1 MSTPATPAPLPPPR
15 VAARLPAEPGWH
27 AVIARW
33 DADGRS
39 VTCTLVPITS
49 WGLVPQHFSFGPHAA
64 GGIMNL
70 LLAFGGGASPPEL
83 IPYDEQGRVLS
94 QLASNEERFWG
105 VAGPDETDE
114 AITAK
119 FAKSIEELVQQQKA
133 RTASTQVG

>member
-1 MSTPATPAPLPPPR
+1 MPTPTTPAPLPPPR
-15 VAARLPAEPGWH
+15 VAARLPAEPGWR
-27 AVIARW
+27 AVIA
-33 DADGRS
+33 ASDGTNVS
-39 VTCTLVPITS
+39 CLLVPITS

-83 IPYDEQGRVLS
+83 VPYDEQGRVLS

-133 RTASTQVG
+133 KTTSPKVG